1 MSGGGGKGGKNTTEQ
16 TSRAVNQVSPFQEA
30 LGMKNVLAA
39 DAIAGM
45 GPVRSYGG
53 TATAFT
59 PMTEASFQNVADTAS
74 AFGLNVP
81 DNVMAGM
88 PEKVDLGGGVMG
100 YKAAPMV
107 DQMLSELQMN
117 APGQYAEM
125 TGMYMDPIT
134 GERPTTGPFA
144 EITPGILNGLMN
156 EYNNLR
162 IKA

>member
-16 TSRAVNQVSPFQEA
+16 TSRVVDQVSPFQEA

-59 PMTEASFQNVADTAS
+59 PMTEASFQNTADTAS

-100 YKAAPMV
+100 YKAAPIV
-107 DQMLSELQMN
+107 DQMLAELQMN
-117 APGQYAEM
+117 APGQFDTM
-125 TGMYMDPIT
+125 TSMYMDPVT
-134 GERPTTGPFA
+134 GQRPTTGPFA
-144 EITPGILNGLMN
+144 EISPGILNDLMN
-156 EYNNLR
+156 EYDNLR

>member
-1 MSGGGGKGGKNTTEQ
+1 MSGGKGGKNKTEQ
-16 TSRAVNQVSPFQEA
+16 ASRSVNQVSPFQEA

-59 PMTEASFQNVADTAS
+59 PMTEASFQNTADTAS

-81 DNVMAGM
+81 DNIMAGM
-88 PEKVDLGGGVMG
+88 PEKVDLGGGLMG
-100 YKAAPMV
+100 YSAAPMV
-107 DQMLSELQMN
+107 DQMLAELQLN
-117 APGQYAEM
+117 APGQYDQM
-125 TGMYMDPIT
+125 TSMYMDPVT

-144 EITPGILNGLMN
+144 EITPGILDGLMS
-156 EYNNLR
+156 EYDNLR